1 MPLFKIQTLHKVG
14 HRISLSICL
23 CFFLLSLFFQHGW
36 TIKSYP
42 TDQEK
47 ICVFCFVF
55 FTWFP
60 FYTHESRKNYA
71 QLNIFVPVQS
81 FFVFLFFPSPH
92 GMYELCSTEEKK
104 KSAFSFLPDFF
115 SLLRCPTFQL
125 FTATLLSHQT
135 PLLSAGISIKSPS
148 IWYLVILARVAIF
161 FGTFSSSL
169 PRWFCARPLWA
180 KHGHILVGECG
191 GVLAHRYVAACY
203 MFRYMK
209 MHPCLALVLGMFRTL
224 LCILANTVCSSSSIL
239 YRRFMKMHRHSL
251 WHPGLFAGCLY
262 LAC

>member
-1 MPLFKIQTLHKVG
+1 MEHHGTSWIIKELRIECRLIMIDPWHLFRFFLLFSLLFSLFYLFLS
-14 HRISLSICL
+14 ISLS
-23 CFFLLSLFFQHGW
+23 FSLFL
-36 TIKSYP
+36 S
-42 TDQEK
+42 
-47 ICVFCFVF
+47 
-55 FTWFP
+55 
-60 FYTHESRKNYA
+60 S
-71 QLNIFVPVQS
+71 S
-81 FFVFLFFPSPH
+81 
-92 GMYELCSTEEKK
+92 
-104 KSAFSFLPDFF
+104 LPNW
-115 SLLRCPTFQL
+115 QL

-239 YRRFMKMHRHSL
+239 YRRYMKMHRHSL

>member
-1 MPLFKIQTLHKVG
+1 MLFLSFLFFSTTDEQSKVTQLTRKIFV
-14 HRISLSICL
+14 SSVL
-23 CFFLLSLFFQHGW
+23 CFLLG
-36 TIKSYP
+36 
-42 TDQEK
+42 
-47 ICVFCFVF
+47 
-55 FTWFP
+55 FP
-60 FYTHESRKNYA
+60 FSTHESRKNYA

-81 FFVFLFFPSPH
+81 FFVFLSFPTWHVWTLFNWGKEKICPFFFAR
-92 GMYELCSTEEKK
+92 L
-104 KSAFSFLPDFF
+104 FLSS
-115 SLLRCPTFQL
+115 SLPNWQL

-148 IWYLVILARVAIF
+148 IWYPVILARVAIF

-239 YRRFMKMHRHSL
+239 YRRYMKMHRHSL
-251 WHPGLFAGCLY
+251 WHPGLFVGCLY